1 MSMSVS
7 MSMSLSLYMFRDL
20 ECGLSKDLNDGERG
34 LRRAT
39 LVEARGDTDV
49 QIVRYAGRKGRER
62 TEQSSSL
69 FPSGQLK
76 TNSFI
81 R

>member
-1 MSMSVS
+1 MVN
-7 MSMSLSLYMFRDL
+7 
-20 ECGLSKDLNDGERG
+20 EVCEGQ
-34 LRRAT
+34 T
-39 LVEARGDTDV
+39 LVEARGDTNV
-49 QIVRYAGRKGRER
+49 QIVRYAWTKGRKRI
-62 TEQSSSL
+62 EQSSSL

>member
-1 MSMSVS
+1 MV
-7 MSMSLSLYMFRDL
+7 D
-20 ECGLSKDLNDGERG
+20 EVWEGQ
-34 LRRAT
+34 T

-49 QIVRYAGRKGRER
+49 QIVRYAWRKGRKR
-62 TEQSSSL
+62 IEQSSSL